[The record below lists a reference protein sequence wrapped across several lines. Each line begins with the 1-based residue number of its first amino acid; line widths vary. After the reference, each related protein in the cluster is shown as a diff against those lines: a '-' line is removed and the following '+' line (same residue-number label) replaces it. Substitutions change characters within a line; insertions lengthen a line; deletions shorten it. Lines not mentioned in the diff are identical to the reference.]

1 MKIAE
6 VSRNRPSLSLSPV
19 SPVNYIV
26 MKSAIFDRR
35 SFHRGLP
42 LIKFS
47 SFSIS
52 SISPRRYSLRH
63 PLMNWI
69 KDGYCWH
76 LIWISFYLCRFRIS
90 IFRFPPPL
98 IIEPDYLDRMLPIR
112 HCQFNRLSMGG
123 TNGKRFSIRSN
134 SSSKFIPFHMFAL
147 SLNIDLKLFITINF
161 CKKQFQIIIQ
171 LKSIIRNNV
180 TP

>member
-42 LIKFS
+42 LIKFP
-47 SFSIS
+47 SF

-63 PLMNWI
+63 RIDELNQGRILLTSYLNLIPPLSVPATNL
-69 KDGYCWH
+69 D
-76 LIWISFYLCRFRIS
+76 ISFP
-90 IFRFPPPL
+90 PPPL

-112 HCQFNRLSMGG
+112 HCQFNRVSMGG
-123 TNGKRFSIRSN
+123 TNEKRFSIRSN
-134 SSSKFIPFHMFAL
+134 SSFEYRFETFHHDNTSVKNNSKLYNTIKNRLFAIML
-147 SLNIDLKLFITINF
+147 SHKLF
-161 CKKQFQIIIQ
+161 KIIH
-171 LKSIIRNNV
+171 V
-180 TP
+180 